1 MIDWAAAEKMSDA
14 ELVALSLENQADF
27 AFIIQRYKLRLFTYI
42 RRLSNISP
50 EDAEDLLQEIFL
62 KIYLNLNDFD
72 SGLKFSSWAYA
83 IAHNQIISNYRKL
96 RVRPEGHQV
105 GIDSEAARRLA
116 SGFDIAAG
124 VDSAYLA
131 EKVQKILDELPAK
144 YREVLV
150 LKFLEEKNY
159 QEISDIIKKP
169 VGTVGSMLNQA
180 KKEFKASIEKN
191 NIKI

>member
-1 MIDWAAAEKMSDA
+1 MNDRVDLLFSFHQGGKMA
-14 ELVALSLENQADF
+14 FEGLDF
-27 AFIIQRYKLRLFTYI
+27 IEVFRGKQSFNFLQPQTQFAI
-42 RRLSNISP
+42 
-50 EDAEDLLQEIFL
+50 EEDLLQEIFL

-72 SGLKFSSWAYA
+72 SSLKFSSWAYA

-131 EKVQKILDELPAK
+131 EKVQKILDRLPAK

-180 KKEFKASIEKN
+180 KKEFKTSIEKN